1 MVKLC
6 SSIIKRADK
15 IRVMV
20 EPTLTVG
27 FWIWECLNRE
37 TEEGLNS
44 QRHETELHHLVYGKI
59 ASGQA

>member
-1 MVKLC
+1 
-6 SSIIKRADK
+6 
-15 IRVMV
+15 MV